1 LEKSNY
7 PIFAKINF
15 TMKDYISFKN
25 TRRNFL
31 LQLSLVTGGQLI
43 AMPLFAKSI
52 NSNQNNTSNKT
63 VINNSDTITVGQI
76 IDTFISEVPSGK
88 LKETVDTLKAGSLD
102 TQVKGIV
109 TTMFATVEVIKKS
122 IAIGANLIIAHE
134 PTFYSH
140 QDKTDWLEKD
150 ATYEY
155 KKNLLKDNNITVW
168 RCHDY
173 IHKMTPDPVTM
184 GVLNKMGWEDKMINK
199 IPNLIQ
205 LSNQTLKDIIFS
217 LKSKMGVDE
226 LRYMGSLTEQTN
238 KILFIPGAAGS
249 TTHIAALKMYKPDVL
264 ICGEVEEWTTVEYI
278 RDTRSR
284 GESVSLILL
293 GHIASEE
300 PSASFMLGW
309 VKERFPAIASKHI
322 PAGNSLSFL

>member
-1 LEKSNY
+1 
-7 PIFAKINF
+7 
-15 TMKDYISFKN
+15 MKDYTSYLN
-25 TRRNFL
+25 SRRNFL
-31 LQLSLVTGGQLI
+31 SNLAFVTAGQMV
-43 AMPLFAKSI
+43 AMPLLASE
-52 NSNQNNTSNKT
+52 NELNTSK
-63 VINNSDTITVGQI
+63 SEITVGQL
-76 IDTFISEVPSGK
+76 IDQFISEVPGGK
-88 LKETVDTLKAGSLD
+88 LKETVDTLKSGTLD
-102 TQVKGIV
+102 TPVKGIV
-109 TTMFATVEVIKKS
+109 TTMFATVEVIKKT
-122 IAIGANLIIAHE
+122 IAMGANFIIAHE

-150 ATYEY
+150 PTFEY
-155 KKNLLKDNNITVW
+155 KKNLLKENNITVW

-173 IHKMTPDPVTM
+173 IHRMTPDPVTM
-184 GVLNKMGWEDKMINK
+184 GVLKKMGWEDKMINK
-199 IPNLIQ
+199 NPNLIQ
-205 LSNQTLKDIIFS
+205 LSSQTLKDIIFS

-226 LRYMGSLTEQTN
+226 LRYIGSLTEQTN

-300 PSASFMLGW
+300 PSASFMLDW
-309 VKERFPAIASKHI
+309 IRERFPAITSKHI

>member
-1 LEKSNY
+1 
-7 PIFAKINF
+7 
-15 TMKDYISFKN
+15 MKDYTSYLN
-25 TRRNFL
+25 SRRNFL
-31 LQLSLVTGGQLI
+31 SNLAFVTAGQMV
-43 AMPLFAKSI
+43 AMPLLASENKL
-52 NSNQNNTSNKT
+52 NTSK
-63 VINNSDTITVGQI
+63 SEITVGQL
-76 IDTFISEVPSGK
+76 IDQFISEVPGGK
-88 LKETVDTLKAGSLD
+88 LKETVDTLKSGTLD
-102 TQVKGIV
+102 TPVKGIV
-109 TTMFATVEVIKKS
+109 TTMFATVEVIKKT
-122 IAIGANLIIAHE
+122 IAMGANFIIAHE

-150 ATYEY
+150 PTFEY
-155 KKNLLKDNNITVW
+155 KKNLLKENNITVW

-173 IHKMTPDPVTM
+173 IHRMTPDPVTM
-184 GVLNKMGWEDKMINK
+184 GVLKKMGWEDKMINK
-199 IPNLIQ
+199 NPNLIQ
-205 LSNQTLKDIIFS
+205 LSSQNLKDIIFS

-226 LRYMGSLTEQTN
+226 LRYIGSLTEQTN

-300 PSASFMLGW
+300 PSASFILDW
-309 VKERFPAIASKHI
+309 IRERFPAITSKHI

>member
-1 LEKSNY
+1 
-7 PIFAKINF
+7 
-15 TMKDYISFKN
+15 MKDYTSYLN
-25 TRRNFL
+25 SRRNFL
-31 LQLSLVTGGQLI
+31 SNLAFVTAGQMV
-43 AMPLFAKSI
+43 AMPLLASENKL
-52 NSNQNNTSNKT
+52 NTSK
-63 VINNSDTITVGQI
+63 SEITVGQL
-76 IDTFISEVPSGK
+76 IDQFISEVPGGK
-88 LKETVDTLKAGSLD
+88 LKETVDTLKSGTLD
-102 TQVKGIV
+102 TPVKGIV
-109 TTMFATVEVIKKS
+109 TTMFATVEVIKKT
-122 IAIGANLIIAHE
+122 IAMGANFIIAHE

-150 ATYEY
+150 PTFEY
-155 KKNLLKDNNITVW
+155 KKNLLKENNITVW

-173 IHKMTPDPVTM
+173 IHRMTPDPVTM
-184 GVLNKMGWEDKMINK
+184 GVLKKMGWEDKMINK
-199 IPNLIQ
+199 NPNLIQ
-205 LSNQTLKDIIFS
+205 LSSQTLKDIIFS

-226 LRYMGSLTEQTN
+226 LRYIGSLTEQTN

-300 PSASFMLGW
+300 PSASFILDW
-309 VKERFPAIASKHI
+309 IRERFPAITSKHI

>member
-1 LEKSNY
+1 
-7 PIFAKINF
+7 
-15 TMKDYISFKN
+15 MKDYLAFKN

-31 LQLSLVTGGQLI
+31 SNI
-43 AMPLFAKSI
+43 AMATAAQVVASPLLA
-52 NSNQNNTSNKT
+52 NTTNRISSGPD
-63 VINNSDTITVGQI
+63 IIVGQV
-76 IDTFISEVPSGK
+76 IDQFISEVPGGK

-102 TQVKGIV
+102 MKVTGIV
-109 TTMFATVEVIKKS
+109 TTMFATVEVIKKT
-122 IAIGANLIIAHE
+122 IALGANFIIAHE

-140 QDKTDWLEKD
+140 TDTTVWLEKD
-150 ATYEY
+150 TTYEY
-155 KKNLLKDNNITVW
+155 KMNLLKENNITVW

-173 IHKMTPDPVTM
+173 IHRMTPDPVTM
-184 GVLNKMGWEDKMINK
+184 GVLKQMNWEDKMINK
-199 IPNLIQ
+199 NPNLIQ
-205 LSNQTLKDIIFS
+205 LTNQNLKDIIFS

-226 LRYMGSLTEQTN
+226 LRYIGSLTEQTN

-284 GESVSLILL
+284 GENVSLILL
-293 GHIASEE
+293 GHIASEA
-300 PSASFMLGW
+300 PSATFILNW
-309 VKERFPAIASKHI
+309 AKERYPNLLVKYI

>member
-1 LEKSNY
+1 
-7 PIFAKINF
+7 
-15 TMKDYISFKN
+15 MKDYTSYLN
-25 TRRNFL
+25 SRRNFL
-31 LQLSLVTGGQLI
+31 SNLAFVTAGQMV
-43 AMPLFAKSI
+43 AMPLLASENKL
-52 NSNQNNTSNKT
+52 NTSK
-63 VINNSDTITVGQI
+63 SEITVGQL
-76 IDTFISEVPSGK
+76 IDQFISEVPGGK
-88 LKETVDTLKAGSLD
+88 LKETVDTLKSGTLD
-102 TQVKGIV
+102 TPVKGIV
-109 TTMFATVEVIKKS
+109 TTMFATVEVIKKTIS
-122 IAIGANLIIAHE
+122 MGANFIIAHE

-140 QDKTDWLEKD
+140 QDKIDWLEKD
-150 ATYEY
+150 PTYEY

-173 IHKMTPDPVTM
+173 IHRMTPDPVTM
-184 GVLNKMGWEDKMINK
+184 GVLTKMGWEDKMINK
-199 IPNLIQ
+199 NPNLIQ
-205 LSNQTLKDIIFS
+205 LSSQTLKDIIFS

-226 LRYMGSLTEQTN
+226 LRYIGSLTEQTN

-300 PSASFMLGW
+300 PSASFMLQW
-309 VKERFPAIASKHI
+309 VKERFPAITSKHI

>member
-1 LEKSNY
+1 
-7 PIFAKINF
+7 
-15 TMKDYISFKN
+15 MKDYTSHLN
-25 TRRNFL
+25 SRRNFL
-31 LQLSLVTGGQLI
+31 SNLAFVTAGQMV
-43 AMPLFAKSI
+43 AMPLLASENKL
-52 NSNQNNTSNKT
+52 NTSK
-63 VINNSDTITVGQI
+63 SEITVGQL
-76 IDTFISEVPSGK
+76 IDQFISEVPGGK
-88 LKETVDTLKAGSLD
+88 LKETVDTLKSGTLD
-102 TQVKGIV
+102 TPVKGIV
-109 TTMFATVEVIKKS
+109 TTMFATVEVIKKT
-122 IAIGANLIIAHE
+122 IAMGANFIIAHE

-150 ATYEY
+150 PTYEY

-173 IHKMTPDPVTM
+173 IHRMTPDPVTM
-184 GVLNKMGWEDKMINK
+184 GVLKKMGWEDKMINK
-199 IPNLIQ
+199 NPNLIQ
-205 LSNQTLKDIIFS
+205 LSSQTLKDIIFS

-226 LRYMGSLTEQTN
+226 LRYIGSLTEQTN

-249 TTHIAALKMYKPDVL
+249 ITHIAALKMYKPDVL

-300 PSASFMLGW
+300 PSASFMLDW
-309 VKERFPAIASKHI
+309 VKERFPAITSKHI

>member
-1 LEKSNY
+1 
-7 PIFAKINF
+7 
-15 TMKDYISFKN
+15 MKDYTSHLN
-25 TRRNFL
+25 SRRNFL
-31 LQLSLVTGGQLI
+31 SNLAFVTAGQMV
-43 AMPLFAKSI
+43 AMPLLASENKL
-52 NSNQNNTSNKT
+52 NTSK
-63 VINNSDTITVGQI
+63 SEITVGQL
-76 IDTFISEVPSGK
+76 IDQFISEVPGGK
-88 LKETVDTLKAGSLD
+88 LKETVDTLKSGTLD
-102 TQVKGIV
+102 TPVKGIV
-109 TTMFATVEVIKKS
+109 TTMFATVEVIKKT
-122 IAIGANLIIAHE
+122 IAMGANFIIAHE

-150 ATYEY
+150 PTYEY

-173 IHKMTPDPVTM
+173 IHRMTPDPVTM
-184 GVLNKMGWEDKMINK
+184 GVLKKMGWEDKMINK
-199 IPNLIQ
+199 NPNLIQ
-205 LSNQTLKDIIFS
+205 LSSQTLKDIIFS

-226 LRYMGSLTEQTN
+226 LRYIGSLTEQTN

-249 TTHIAALKMYKPDVL
+249 ITHIAALKMYKPDVL

-300 PSASFMLGW
+300 PSASFMLDW
-309 VKERFPAIASKHI
+309 IRERFPAITSKHI

>member
-1 LEKSNY
+1 
-7 PIFAKINF
+7 
-15 TMKDYISFKN
+15 MKDFVAFKN

-31 LQLSLVTGGQLI
+31 SNI
-43 AMPLFAKSI
+43 AMATAAQVVASPLLANTAKIAS
-52 NSNQNNTSNKT
+52 SGA
-63 VINNSDTITVGQI
+63 DITVGQV
-76 IDTFISEVPSGK
+76 IDQFISEVPGGK

-102 TQVKGIV
+102 MKVTGIV
-109 TTMFATVEVIKKS
+109 TTMFATVEVIKKT
-122 IAIGANLIIAHE
+122 IALGANFIIAHE

-140 QDKTDWLEKD
+140 TDTTDWLAKD
-150 ATYEY
+150 PTYEY
-155 KKNLLKDNNITVW
+155 KKSLLKDNNITVW

-173 IHKMTPDPVTM
+173 IHRMSPDPVTM
-184 GVLNKMGWEDKMINK
+184 GVLKKMGWEDKMINK
-199 IPNLIQ
+199 NPNLIE
-205 LSNQTLKDIIFS
+205 LTNQNLKDIIFS

-226 LRYMGSLTEQTN
+226 LRYIGSLTEQTN

-284 GESVSLILL
+284 GENVSLILL
-293 GHIASEE
+293 GHIASEA
-300 PSASFMLGW
+300 PSATFILNW
-309 VKERFPAIASKHI
+309 VKERYPNLLVKYI